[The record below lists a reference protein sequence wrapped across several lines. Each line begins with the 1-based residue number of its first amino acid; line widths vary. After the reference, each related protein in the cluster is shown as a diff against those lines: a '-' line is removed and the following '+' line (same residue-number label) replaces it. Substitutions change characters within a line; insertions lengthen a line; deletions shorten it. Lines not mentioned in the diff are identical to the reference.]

1 MLVGV
6 SFTHNL
12 NNKADNPNLKGVGAD
27 GGKPP
32 NRTAHKK

>member
-1 MLVGV
+1 MLVEA

-12 NNKADNPNLKGVGAD
+12 NNKADNPNFNGVGAG

-32 NRTAHKK
+32 NRTAYKK